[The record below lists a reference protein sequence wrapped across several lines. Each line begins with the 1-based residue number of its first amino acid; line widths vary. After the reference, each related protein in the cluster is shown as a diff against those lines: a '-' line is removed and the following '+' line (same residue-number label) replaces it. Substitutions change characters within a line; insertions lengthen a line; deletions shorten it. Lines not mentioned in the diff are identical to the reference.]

1 LDQEVNTKKGV
12 PPLRFGL
19 KRISKKEIPG
29 VKEEDLPPLLLHLGD
44 KRGFLGNAAKR
55 VSESS
60 ARLDL
65 PHHIVR
71 IDDAELGLW
80 R

>member
-1 LDQEVNTKKGV
+1 VDQEVNAEKGV
-12 PPLRFGL
+12 SPFGFRL
-19 KRISKKEIPG
+19 GRQSKKEISG
-29 VKEEDLPPLLLHLGD
+29 VEEEDFPPFLLHLGD

-55 VSESS
+55 VSESP

-65 PHHIVR
+65 AHHIIRV
-71 IDDAELGLW
+71 DDAELGLW

>member
-1 LDQEVNTKKGV
+1 VDEEVNAEKGV
-12 PPLRFGL
+12 TAFGFRLR
-19 KRISKKEIPG
+19 RHSKKEIPG
-29 VKEEDLPPLLLHLGD
+29 VEEEDFPPFLPHLGD

-55 VSESS
+55 VSESP

-65 PHHIVR
+65 AHHIIR